1 MPWPPTPTTSSTENW
16 VTTDGPSGMN
26 EAGYITSQTL
36 VIDGPVTQH
45 IVVGSD
51 GSYRAVVPAGTYTV
65 TGASPQYND
74 GASNCRTDSDT
85 VTLAAGQTVAADVI
99 CSEK

>member
-36 VIDGPVTQH
+36 VIDG
-45 IVVGSD
+45 D
-51 GSYRAVVPAGTYTV
+51 
-65 TGASPQYND
+65 
-74 GASNCRTDSDT
+74 
-85 VTLAAGQTVAADVI
+85 VTLI
-99 CSEK
+99 E